1 MHTHAHRTYKCIQY
15 TLKCITNMPQKN
27 FKVQT
32 AYIIFKVVT
41 STKSSLNFKQI
52 IVEPGIYTPIVPE
65 YL

>member
-1 MHTHAHRTYKCIQY
+1 
-15 TLKCITNMPQKN
+15 MPKKI

-52 IVEPGIYTPIVPE
+52 IVEPGIYTPIAPE